1 MGYGTVLWGESL
13 WGALEA
19 EVVLEVAASAVL
31 RAEASVAVGADSRID
46 DPAAPRTGRPFRVS
60 RIFYG
65 GTTASFFL
73 ENLRVDGMAYDG
85 PAPRW
90 SLAGST
96 GTASYGRAWDSTR
109 DRIVAWQASV
119 PVPETPGEYVLTWS
133 IDTGVVLRQ
142 YQETILVVAP

>member
-1 MGYGTVLWGESL
+1 MIGTALWGESL
-13 WGALEA
+13 WGSNEL
-19 EVVLEVAASAVL
+19 EVVLEVAGSSLVQ
-31 RAEASVAVGADSRID
+31 AERTLAVGADTRID

-60 RIFYG
+60 RMFYP

-85 PAPRW
+85 PAPGW
-90 SLAGST
+90 SLAGAS
-96 GTASYGRAWDSTR
+96 GLASYTRAWDSTT
-109 DRIVAWQASV
+109 DRITAWQASV
-119 PVPETPGEYVLTWS
+119 PVPETPGEYTLTWS